1 LEAKLKMKRDSN
13 KINTEMSKGQTSEN
27 DSQKPFITTEGL
39 PYEITEEGSLGILA
53 MGYVGIMLWREKKY
67 NSTVKSE
74 IGNKSK
80 EK

>member
-1 LEAKLKMKRDSN
+1 MN
-13 KINTEMSKGQTSEN
+13 KAQTSEH
-27 DSQKPFITTEGL
+27 DSQEPFITTEGT

-67 NSTVKSE
+67 NSSVKSE
-74 IGNKSK
+74 SGTKSK